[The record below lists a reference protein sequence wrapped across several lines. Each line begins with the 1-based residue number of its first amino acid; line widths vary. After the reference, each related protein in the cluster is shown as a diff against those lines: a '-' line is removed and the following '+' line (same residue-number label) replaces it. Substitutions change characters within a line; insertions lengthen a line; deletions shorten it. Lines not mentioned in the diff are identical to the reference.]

1 MEKLL
6 ILCGPSG
13 SGKTAVMD
21 ELHRQYGL
29 REAASI
35 TDRPQRYPGELGHVF
50 LSKQEFDI
58 LERTTPLLLPTT
70 FAGYRYA
77 QTKDILDHSDILV
90 LDPSGVQDIRM
101 EYQARPVLVVG
112 ITAPNEILAARMRK
126 RGDSEE
132 SVKRRI
138 DHDEAVFCDLANIC
152 DMVMDDVD
160 IKDAVSIIYSL
171 LTKGGK
177 AHERESNP

>member
-13 SGKTAVMD
+13 SGKTAVMN

-35 TDRPQRYPGELGHVF
+35 TDRPKRHPDEIGHVF
-50 LSKQEFDI
+50 LSKQEFDV
-58 LERTTPLLLPTT
+58 LEQSTTLLLPTT

-77 QTKDILDHSDILV
+77 QTKDILDNNDILV
-90 LDPSGVQDIRM
+90 LDPRGVQNIRKDYR
-101 EYQARPVLVVG
+101 ERPVLVVG
-112 ITAPNEILAARMRK
+112 ITAPREVLIGRMRK

-132 SVKRRI
+132 NIKTRI
-138 DHDEAVFCDLANIC
+138 AHDEAVFCDLCNIC
-152 DMVMDDVD
+152 DTVMDDVD
-160 IKDAVSIIYSL
+160 IKDTTSIIYSL
-171 LTKGGK
+171 LTKGGR
-177 AHERESNP
+177 AHE